1 MIGDVTWKT
10 TVTMSLPMCRLRGS
24 CCLEQSADYLQLGG
38 NCSAGCRTA
47 GLQDTELL
55 QSVTVL
61 QLLHATATS
70 YIIAA

>member
-24 CCLEQSADYLQLGG
+24 CCLEQSAVYPQLGG
-38 NCSAGCRTA
+38 NSADCR
-47 GLQDTELL
+47 LQDTEL
-55 QSVTVL
+55 VTVL

-70 YIIAA
+70 YVIAA